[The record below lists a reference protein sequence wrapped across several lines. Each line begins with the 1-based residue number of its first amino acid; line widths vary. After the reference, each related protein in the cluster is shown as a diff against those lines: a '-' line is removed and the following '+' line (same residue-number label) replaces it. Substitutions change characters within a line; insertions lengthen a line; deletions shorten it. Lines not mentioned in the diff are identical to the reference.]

1 MIPILK
7 SFSILTLAVFLIST
21 ALFPLAQAQA
31 AEDIQVEPNMA
42 EEPATLTPLLYG
54 LWLTEVSEEYTDIH
68 LWYKI
73 NPELT
78 SATSIDGTTQTY
90 DNNGNLTSDSTW
102 NYQNRLIQAGSPTAT
117 STLGVNNLIKRFFGT
132 VLLVSL
138 TFYPFVTFAQEAT
151 ALSEI
156 PSGFTPVYLFASEGG
171 EILGIVPIAENLAIG
186 CVSSIAT
193 STEAENLQETPPDP
207 TCFLGGLNSGSTTPA
222 TESGAG
228 EGQRIFTGHEYDRDT
243 GLNYMGARYYDAAIG
258 RFLSQDPAFWGIVT
272 GIADPQLVNSYAYAR
287 GNPLTYNDPDGQW
300 PSLAQTNSFLARVD
314 RYNPLHP
321 LFGSGADNLYHGY
334 RNQNYGQIARGA
346 GDIALNGALVIGGAL
361 DLGLAAGEAYNVYQ
375 RYASY
380 NAAVNSLLSP
390 REFQSLPEK
399 GTLDPSKIR
408 FSQDSISS
416 NFRNGGSVD
425 DLTQQ
430 LKNGYDPSKVS
441 PIRIVD
447 YNNGIYTLDNRRLQ
461 AFQQA
466 GVDVP
471 YQKVEFNSLGRND
484 LAKFSTINEGTS
496 IELRGGGSR

>member
-102 NYQNRLIQAGSPTAT
+102 NYVWDYNNRLVQAT
-117 STLGVNNLIKRFFGT
+117 STSEDITFAYDHSGNRVLMDDGDTTT
-132 VLLVSL
+132 VYANRYFNTDGEEHTKHIFAGDLLVATIEGTGPTTTISYIHTDHL
-138 TFYPFVTFAQEAT
+138 TGSSVATNASSTVVQLLDYYPYGELRIDIGTFDE
-151 ALSEI
+151 
-156 PSGFTPVYLFASEGG
+156 
-171 EILGIVPIAENLAIG
+171 
-186 CVSSIAT
+186 
-193 STEAENLQETPPDP
+193 
-207 TCFLGGLNSGSTTPA
+207 
-222 TESGAG
+222 
-228 EGQRIFTGHEYDRDT
+228 QRKFTGHEYDRDT

-314 RYNPLHP
+314 RYNPCSIP
-321 LFGSGADNLYHGY
+321 PPSGPKAT
-334 RNQNYGQIARGA
+334 
-346 GDIALNGALVIGGAL
+346 
-361 DLGLAAGEAYNVYQ
+361 
-375 RYASY
+375 
-380 NAAVNSLLSP
+380 LSP
-390 REFQSLPEK
+390 
-399 GTLDPSKIR
+399 PSA
-408 FSQDSISS
+408 SM
-416 NFRNGGSVD
+416 
-425 DLTQQ
+425 
-430 LKNGYDPSKVS
+430 
-441 PIRIVD
+441 
-447 YNNGIYTLDNRRLQ
+447 
-461 AFQQA
+461 
-466 GVDVP
+466 
-471 YQKVEFNSLGRND
+471 
-484 LAKFSTINEGTS
+484 STSFADT
-496 IELRGGGSR
+496 